1 MLYSCFVLERV
12 FMDINKTLNINNL
25 IDFYGEL
32 LTPKQQQILKDYY
45 FYNISL
51 SEIAENLSI
60 SRQAVRDSL
69 KTSEKLML
77 NFENKLKLIAKHEA
91 QCVLVSELSQKY
103 NCEELLKVLKVWEG

>member
-1 MLYSCFVLERV
+1 
-12 FMDINKTLNINNL
+12 MDINKTLNINNL

-32 LTPKQQQILKDYY
+32 LTPKQQQILQEYY

-51 SEIAENLSI
+51 GEIAENLNI

-77 NFENKLKLIAKHEA
+77 NFESKLKLIEKLEKQTHLVN
-91 QCVLVSELSQKY
+91 VLSKKY
-103 NCEELLKVLKVWEG
+103 NCEELKKVLKVWEG